1 MRLRKHPQRRRGVPS
16 THKVDREDGRRNIT
30 AERATE
36 ETPGSKLPAP
46 AFSSFAVQGADDKW
60 RRQDV
65 LLESVATFLRKY
77 RDMKA
82 SMYPLALLG
91 LFGWLVEPFVDG
103 LSPPPR
109 LSKDRTPVAGQPD
122 VFDCGDGVF
131 DRGLLGLTVDERMA
145 AMQKFDEMLFS
156 NTPYAWLA
164 QQCVVVT
171 MDGASRGAQSL
182 LVGAPAHV
190 RLPCR

>member
-1 MRLRKHPQRRRGVPS
+1 M
-16 THKVDREDGRRNIT
+16 
-30 AERATE
+30 ERATE
-36 ETPGSKLPAP
+36 QSPGSKLSAI
-46 AFSSFAVQGADDKW
+46 AFSSFVVREADNEW
-60 RRQDV
+60 RRKDV
-65 LLESVATFLRKY
+65 LLGCVAAFLRKN
-77 RDMKA
+77 RDLNKPMR
-82 SMYPLALLG
+82 SLALFG
-91 LFGWLVEPFVDG
+91 INGWLVEPFVDG

-109 LSKDRTPVAGQPD
+109 VRKDGTLVAGQPD
-122 VFDCGDGVF
+122 IVDCGDGVF
-131 DRGLLGLTVDERMA
+131 DRGPLDLTDDQHTA
-145 AMQKFDEMLFS
+145 ALQRFDETLFS

>member
-36 ETPGSKLPAP
+36 KTPGSKLPAP
-46 AFSSFAVQGADDKW
+46 AFSSFAVRGRDDKW

-65 LLESVATFLRKY
+65 LLESVATFLRNY

-109 LSKDRTPVAGQPD
+109 VNKDGTLVAGQPD
-122 VFDCGDGVF
+122 IVDCGDGVF
-131 DRGLLGLTVDERMA
+131 DRGPLDLTDEQHTA
-145 AMQKFDEMLFS
+145 ALQRFGDTLFS
-156 NTPYAWLA
+156 NTPQAWLA
-164 QQCVVVT
+164 QQIVAVT
-171 MDGASRGAQSL
+171 MDGASRGVPSL

-190 RLPCR
+190 RLSRR

>member
-1 MRLRKHPQRRRGVPS
+1 M
-16 THKVDREDGRRNIT
+16 
-30 AERATE
+30 
-36 ETPGSKLPAP
+36 
-46 AFSSFAVQGADDKW
+46 
-60 RRQDV
+60 

-91 LFGWLVEPFVDG
+91 VFGWLVAPFVDG
-103 LSPPPR
+103 LTPPPR
-109 LSKDRTPVAGQPD
+109 LNKDRSPVAGQPD

-131 DRGLLGLTVDERMA
+131 DRGLLGLTIDERMA
-145 AMQKFDEMLFS
+145 AMQKFDETLFS
-156 NTPYAWLA
+156 NTPQAWLA

-171 MDGASRGAQSL
+171 MDGASRGVPSL

-190 RLPCR
+190 RLPRR

>member
-1 MRLRKHPQRRRGVPS
+1 M
-16 THKVDREDGRRNIT
+16 
-30 AERATE
+30 
-36 ETPGSKLPAP
+36 
-46 AFSSFAVQGADDKW
+46 
-60 RRQDV
+60 

-91 LFGWLVEPFVDG
+91 LFGWLVEPFVDV

-131 DRGLLGLTVDERMA
+131 DRGPLDLTDDQHTA
-145 AMQKFDEMLFS
+145 ALQRFDETLFS

-190 RLPCR
+190 RLPRR

>member
-36 ETPGSKLPAP
+36 KTPGSKLPAP

-91 LFGWLVEPFVDG
+91 VFGWLVGPFVDG

-109 LSKDRTPVAGQPD
+109 IRKDRTPVPGQPD
-122 VFDCGDGVF
+122 VFDCGGGVF

>member
-1 MRLRKHPQRRRGVPS
+1 
-16 THKVDREDGRRNIT
+16 
-30 AERATE
+30 
-36 ETPGSKLPAP
+36 
-46 AFSSFAVQGADDKW
+46 
-60 RRQDV
+60 
-65 LLESVATFLRKY
+65 
-77 RDMKA
+77 MKA

-109 LSKDRTPVAGQPD
+109 LNKDRTPVAGQPD

-131 DRGLLGLTVDERMA
+131 DRGPLDLTDDQHTA
-145 AMQKFDEMLFS
+145 ALQRFDETLFS

-190 RLPCR
+190 RLPRR